1 MELNDIEL
9 KALARIRIKNHKDL
23 SWIRKYTVPMYSLF
37 TVGMILA
44 LFLPE
49 FTKEIQL
56 YVALIVI
63 VLFLGAFITWKQW
76 AKKIRQP
83 YYDKFMQYW
92 KDNKE
97 LMD

>member
-1 MELNDIEL
+1 MELSDLEL

-23 SWIRKYTVPMYSLF
+23 SWNRKYTIPEYSML
-37 TVGMILA
+37 TIGMILA

-49 FTKEIQL
+49 FTKDIQP
-56 YVALIVI
+56 YVALVVI
-63 VLFLGAFITWKQW
+63 VLFLGAFITWKKW

-83 YYDKFMQYW
+83 YYDKFIQYW

>member
-1 MELNDIEL
+1 MELNDVEL

-23 SWIRKYTVPMYSLF
+23 SWNRKYTVPMYSMF
-37 TVGMILA
+37 TVGTILA

-49 FTKEIQL
+49 FTKEIQP
-56 YVALIVI
+56 YVCLLVI
-63 VLFLGAFITWKQW
+63 VLLLGALITRTQW

-83 YYDKFMQYW
+83 YINKFIQYW
-92 KDNKE
+92 KDHKE